1 MNMSHMFKIIK
12 ADELSSNKSI
22 VEIEKLKDISKESLS
37 DCKTYGVWGLLGRKK
52 DEQWKWLQVGQSNN
66 IGLEIISDV
75 QCISGEITQD
85 NDRSYIN
92 QFGQVVNGYTY
103 NVYLSAREQIYKC
116 IGENFTDFIFVCVCC
131 GEEYKDSKMAIEK
144 YVAWKTRAL
153 FWRNGRAF
161 KEPKANVQE
170 PEGIEN
176 IEPSIKKVIDQMI
189 GNFNK

>member
-1 MNMSHMFKIIK
+1 MAYILAAGFIGIRFVDSFFVLISVLTPEMEKRMEKTIGMRIK
-12 ADELSSNKSI
+12 ECRVKMGMTQEELA
-22 VEIEKLKDISKESLS
+22 EA
-37 DCKTYGVWGLLGRKK
+37 LLTK
-52 DEQWKWLQVGQSNN
+52 
-66 IGLEIISDV
+66 
-75 QCISGEITQD
+75 
-85 NDRSYIN
+85 
-92 QFGQVVNGYTY
+92 
-103 NVYLSAREQIYKC
+103 
-116 IGENFTDFIFVCVCC
+116 
-131 GEEYKDSKMAIEK
+131 KMAIEK

>member
-1 MNMSHMFKIIK
+1 MIS
-12 ADELSSNKSI
+12 ASSVMTFRI
-22 VEIEKLKDISKESLS
+22 AFFAVGSLVVPP
-37 DCKTYGVWGLLGRKK
+37 VWTLIYLDHVLLCH
-52 DEQWKWLQVGQSNN
+52 V
-66 IGLEIISDV
+66 
-75 QCISGEITQD
+75 
-85 NDRSYIN
+85 
-92 QFGQVVNGYTY
+92 
-103 NVYLSAREQIYKC
+103 
-116 IGENFTDFIFVCVCC
+116 IFVCVCC

>member
-1 MNMSHMFKIIK
+1 MTVAFFFTLDHVPESFRVSVHDSHKIRVVLDDNIY
-12 ADELSSNKSI
+12 
-22 VEIEKLKDISKESLS
+22 SLCRACVHIYL
-37 DCKTYGVWGLLGRKK
+37 DHVLLCH
-52 DEQWKWLQVGQSNN
+52 V
-66 IGLEIISDV
+66 
-75 QCISGEITQD
+75 
-85 NDRSYIN
+85 
-92 QFGQVVNGYTY
+92 
-103 NVYLSAREQIYKC
+103 
-116 IGENFTDFIFVCVCC
+116 IFVCVCC